1 MKIPRDL
8 SGHDLVQVLCR
19 RWGYRVIHQEGSHVV
34 LETDE
39 PTPHRLAVPAHPNL
53 RIGTLSA
60 ILRSVA
66 NHKRVERNTIIAS
79 L

>member
-8 SGHDLVQVLCR
+8 SGEDLVKHLCR
-19 RWGYRVIHQEGSHVV
+19 KWEYRVVHQEGSHVV
-34 LETDE
+34 LETE
-39 PTPHRLAVPAHPNL
+39 TPSHQRIAVPAHKNL
-53 RIGTLSA
+53 RIGTLNV

-66 NHKRVERNTIIAS
+66 RHKGVERQDLLDS